1 MLSTIESTASRQ
13 LEAPFN
19 SSDASAYN
27 PLALLD
33 ARRMRVG
40 SIGRTLNAAK
50 AVRSALPTLNV
61 FDIMLERGRL
71 AFLFVLFRD
80 GRLNA
85 VGLPCLLT
93 GDGEFESVKSRLFF
107 RE

>member
-1 MLSTIESTASRQ
+1 
-13 LEAPFN
+13 
-19 SSDASAYN
+19 
-27 PLALLD
+27 
-33 ARRMRVG
+33 MRVG

-50 AVRSALPTLNV
+50 AVCSALPLNV

-93 GDGEFESVKSRLFF
+93 EDGKFESVKSRLFF